1 MASCTRYFENQ
12 VRPLTSRSNLATRW
26 RLNWHLCIG
35 HLTDHPA
42 GLIVR
47 TEGRTTCASDGPY
60 LTFWWRYPSPMARAF
75 AALGK
80 EAMASE
86 VVAASAND
94 GCEHEAMASD
104 AALAPDHECCDHE
117 AMPVD
122 HAMKGCQPSADCIAK
137 CFSCYAVLFSEEA
150 IPSAI
155 GGTEAHF
162 VKKPFYSRTTLF
174 DLLAPDVCLKMCR
187 NA

>member
-42 GLIVR
+42 GLIVQTEAR
-47 TEGRTTCASDGPY
+47 TICASDGPY

-94 GCEHEAMASD
+94 GCEHEAIASD

-162 VKKPFYSRTTLF
+162 VKKPFYSRTTSPPF
-174 DLLAPDVCLKMCR
+174 RPPRA
-187 NA
+187 

>member
-12 VRPLTSRSNLATRW
+12 VRALSQIKFGNAVVLKLAFVHW
-26 RLNWHLCIG
+26 SL
-35 HLTDHPA
+35 DHSA

-47 TEGRTTCASDGPY
+47 TEARTTCASDGPD
-60 LTFWWRYPSPMARAF
+60 LPFWWRYPSPMARAF

-94 GCEHEAMASD
+94 GCEHEAIASD

-162 VKKPFYSRTTLF
+162 VKKPFYSRTTSPPF
-174 DLLAPDVCLKMCR
+174 RPPRA
-187 NA
+187 

>member
-1 MASCTRYFENQ
+1 MRIG
-12 VRPLTSRSNLATRW
+12 RIILAVLVALSLSMLPR
-26 RLNWHLCIG
+26 
-35 HLTDHPA
+35 
-42 GLIVR
+42 
-47 TEGRTTCASDGPY
+47 
-60 LTFWWRYPSPMARAF
+60 ARVF

-94 GCEHEAMASD
+94 GCEHEAIASD

-122 HAMKGCQPSADCIAK
+122 HAMKGCQPSAGCIAK

-162 VKKPFYSRTTLF
+162 VRKPFYSRTTSPPFSTSSRLMF
-174 DLLAPDVCLKMCR
+174 A
-187 NA
+187 

>member
-12 VRPLTSRSNLATRW
+12 VRALSQIKFGNAVVLKLAFVHW
-26 RLNWHLCIG
+26 SL
-35 HLTDHPA
+35 DHSA

-47 TEGRTTCASDGPY
+47 TEARTTCASDGSY
-60 LTFWWRYPSPMARAF
+60 LPFWWRYPSPMARAF

-122 HAMKGCQPSADCIAK
+122 HAAKGCQPSAGCIAK

-162 VKKPFYSRTTLF
+162 VKKPFYSRTTSPPF
-174 DLLAPDVCLKMCR
+174 RPPRA
-187 NA
+187 